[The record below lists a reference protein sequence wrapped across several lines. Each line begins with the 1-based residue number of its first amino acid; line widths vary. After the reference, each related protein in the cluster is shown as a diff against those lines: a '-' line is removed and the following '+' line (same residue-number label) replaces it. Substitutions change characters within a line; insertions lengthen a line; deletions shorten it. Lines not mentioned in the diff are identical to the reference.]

1 MKRTLL
7 IASLSLATAGTAFAQ
22 SSVTVWGRLNVSAE
36 RQEISGVR
44 DNTIFN
50 NASRLG
56 FRGVE
61 DLGGGLKAGFAL
73 EHGFDPTTGTANN
86 TLPNGQSAFW
96 GRGSEVYL
104 ASNFG
109 TIRLGNYT
117 SEAYYAT
124 ADWVSMHNHDT
135 GSSYDQLYAYL
146 PNDTNKVSYRTPE
159 FSGLWGEVAVSE
171 AQYGADDK
179 GYDVAVNYALGGLAA
194 GLGYQK
200 VGDVNQFAIRA
211 AYTFGGFT
219 VGGYYQRDEDAL
231 IADGGKRDNF
241 RLSGMYALGANEFHL
256 NYGWADDYDNVADS
270 GAQQWTIAYGYNLSK
285 RTRLYAFYTKFDG
298 EVNNT
303 YGAFGRDFN
312 SLALGVRHNF

>member
-7 IASLSLATAGTAFAQ
+7 IASLSLVSAGAFAQ

-36 RQEISGVR
+36 RQEVSGTK
-44 DNTIFN
+44 DNTLFN

-61 DLGGGLKAGFAL
+61 DLGGGLKAGFAI
-73 EHGFDPTTGTANN
+73 EHGFDPTTGAS
-86 TLPNGQSAFW
+86 SAGNQFW

-104 ASNFG
+104 GSNFG

-171 AQYGADDK
+171 TQAGNLDR

-200 VGDVNQFAIRA
+200 LGDRNQFAIRG

-219 VGGYYQRDEDAL
+219 VGGYYQRDEDGL
-231 IADGGKRDNF
+231 VIGGGKRDNF

-256 NYGWADDYDNVADS
+256 NYGWADDYDKIANS
-270 GAQQWTIAYGYNLSK
+270 GAQQWTVAYGYNLSK
-285 RTRLYAFYTKFDG
+285 RTRLYAFYTKYDG
-298 EVNNT
+298 EANNT
-303 YGAFGRDFN
+303 YGAFGPDFN